1 MMVALLCWSAIF
13 LYGCSSQVDADVEI
27 DDPAKMATLSSDN
40 LTITYYENG
49 KMSYRFTTPL
59 LQRYE
64 FAEEPYMEFLKG
76 IKIITFDSTQSK
88 VSELVADYAKYLEKE
103 QLWEAKGN
111 VIGEDQEGKKLLTE
125 QLFWDE
131 KADRIYSNV
140 DTKVINGDEVTVGTG
155 FESDGQLNNITFR
168 ETKGRILI
176 DTMRNRTDSATVFS
190 VVQNGE

>member
-1 MMVALLCWSAIF
+1 M
-13 LYGCSSQVDADVEI
+13 
-27 DDPAKMATLSSDN
+27 
-40 LTITYYENG
+40 
-49 KMSYRFTTPL
+49 
-59 LQRYE
+59 
-64 FAEEPYMEFLKG
+64 
-76 IKIITFDSTQSK
+76 
-88 VSELVADYAKYLEKE
+88 ADYAKYLEKE

-111 VIGEDQEGKKLLTE
+111 VVGEDQEGKKLLTE

-176 DTMRNRTDSATVFS
+176 DTMRNRTDSATVSS